1 MPRSLL
7 IPIVCLTTSTL
18 ALSLVPA
25 FAEELPKQVRQDQR
39 VREVEYDPSQV
50 TLIATQR
57 LISTQV
63 EFSSDE
69 TIVTAGIGNPSYN
82 MVAKLNYLFVKPTEM
97 HPPTNV
103 NVVTQLPDG
112 RRRSYQIVFGITPP
126 GERRAPPFYLV
137 RFKYSADVQARRAT
151 EAVSRAD
158 GQKAREADR
167 VLARDAT
174 VLGRNYAYA
183 IQGDAEFEPDEV
195 YDNGKVTTFRFKG
208 ATELP
213 AIYLGLDDGKDE
225 LVPKSVDG
233 ELVTVHAVAKKFV
246 LRRGDLV
253 MCVFN
258 EHFVPE
264 GVEPGT
270 KTTSPNVV
278 RLTKPLASA
287 ASGATPTAGTAST
300 AVTASVRPTPP
311 ITK

>member
-1 MPRSLL
+1 MQKSLI
-7 IPIVCLTTSTL
+7 IPLVCSTL
-18 ALSLVPA
+18 SSCALSAVPA
-25 FAEELPKQVRQDQR
+25 LAEALPKQVRQDSR

-50 TLIATQR
+50 TLVATQR

-63 EFSSDE
+63 EFSPDE

-112 RRRSYQIVFGITPP
+112 RRRTYQLVFGITPP
-126 GERRAPPFYLV
+126 GERREPPFFLV
-137 RFKYSADVQARRAT
+137 RFKYSADVQARRAA
-151 EAVSRAD
+151 EAAARAD
-158 GQKAREADR
+158 VHRGKEAER
-167 VLARDAT
+167 VLTRDAS
-174 VLGRNYAYA
+174 LSWRNYAYS
-183 IQGDAEFEPDEV
+183 IQGETDFEPAEV
-195 YDNGKVTTFRFKG
+195 YDTGKTTVFRFRG

-213 AIYLGLDDGKDE
+213 AIYIGLDDGKDE

-233 ELVTVHAVAKKFV
+233 ELVTIHAVAKKFM

-258 EHFVPE
+258 ERFSPE
-264 GVEPGT
+264 GIEPGT

-278 RLTKPLASA
+278 RLTKPAAAASA
-287 ASGATPTAGTAST
+287 TAAIS
-300 AVTASVRPTPP
+300 
-311 ITK
+311 K

>member
-1 MPRSLL
+1 MQKILGIAL
-7 IPIVCLTTSTL
+7 VGLTSTSL
-18 ALSLVPA
+18 GLSLQPA
-25 FAEELPKQVRQDQR
+25 RAEELPKHVRQDLR

-50 TLIATQR
+50 TLVATQR

-63 EFSSDE
+63 EFSPEE
-69 TIVTAGIGNPSYN
+69 TIVTAGIGNPSFN

-112 RRRSYQIVFGITPP
+112 RRRTYQLVFGITPP
-126 GERRAPPFYLV
+126 GVQRAPPFFLV
-137 RFKYSADVQARRAT
+137 RFKYSADVQARRVAD
-151 EAVSRAD
+151 AAARAD
-158 GQKAREADR
+158 VLQAKTADR
-167 VLARDAT
+167 VLARDAS
-174 VLGRNYAYA
+174 LGPRNYAYA
-183 IQGDAEFEPDEV
+183 IQGEEEFEPAEV
-195 YDNGKVTTFRFKG
+195 YDNGKFTTFRFKG

-233 ELVTVHAVAKKFV
+233 DLVTVHAVGKKFV

-258 EHFVPE
+258 ERFVPE
-264 GVEPGT
+264 GIEPGT

-278 RLTKPLASA
+278 RLTKPPVGPQPSA
-287 ASGATPTAGTAST
+287 QIS
-300 AVTASVRPTPP
+300 
-311 ITK
+311 K

>member
-1 MPRSLL
+1 MQRSLL
-7 IPIVCLTTSTL
+7 IPIVCLSSSTW
-18 ALSLVPA
+18 ALSPVPA
-25 FAEELPKQVRQDQR
+25 LAEELPKQVRQDQR

-50 TLIATQR
+50 TLVTTQR

-63 EFSSDE
+63 EFSPEE

-112 RRRSYQIVFGITPP
+112 RRRSYQLVFGITPT
-126 GERRAPPFYLV
+126 GERREPPFFLV
-137 RFKYSADVQARRAT
+137 RFKYSADVQARRAA
-151 EAVSRAD
+151 EAAARAD
-158 GQKAREADR
+158 VQKGREADR
-167 VLARDAT
+167 VLARDAN
-174 VLGRNYAYA
+174 LLWRNYAYA
-183 IQGDAEFEPDEV
+183 IQGETPFEPAEV

-258 EHFVPE
+258 ERFVPE

-278 RLTKPLASA
+278 RLAKPAMAAQATTPAQLAVPARPSA
-287 ASGATPTAGTAST
+287 PMSQ
-300 AVTASVRPTPP
+300 
-311 ITK
+311 

>member
-1 MPRSLL
+1 MQISPFMLL
-7 IPIVCLTTSTL
+7 AGL
-18 ALSLVPA
+18 ALPCTSVLHDPA
-25 FAEELPKQVRQDQR
+25 RAEELPRHVRQDQR

-63 EFSSDE
+63 EFSADE

-82 MVAKLNYLFVKPTEM
+82 MVAKLNYLFVKPTEL

-103 NVVTQLPDG
+103 NVVTQLADG
-112 RRRSYQIVFGITPP
+112 RRRTYQLVFGLTPP
-126 GERRAPPFYLV
+126 GDRREQPFFLV
-137 RFKYSADVQARRAT
+137 RFKYAADVQARRSA
-151 EAVSRAD
+151 EAAMQSEVQRGKD
-158 GQKAREADR
+158 ADR
-167 VLARDAT
+167 LLARDAK
-174 VLGRNYAYA
+174 LAARNYAYTV
-183 IQGDAEFEPDEV
+183 QGETDFEPAEV
-195 YDNGKVTTFRFKG
+195 YDTGKVTTFRFLG

-233 ELVTVHAVAKKFV
+233 DLVIVHAVARKFV

-253 MCVFN
+253 LCVFN
-258 EHFVPE
+258 ERFVSE

-278 RLTKPLASA
+278 RLTKPAAAVRSA
-287 ASGATPTAGTAST
+287 APVS
-300 AVTASVRPTPP
+300 
-311 ITK
+311 K

>member
-1 MPRSLL
+1 MQKFLG
-7 IPIVCLTTSTL
+7 
-18 ALSLVPA
+18 LSLVCLASTSWSLSPA
-25 FAEELPKQVRQDQR
+25 LAEELPKQVRQDKR
-39 VREVEYDPSQV
+39 VREVEYDASQV
-50 TLIATQR
+50 TLVATQR

-63 EFSSDE
+63 EFSPEE

-112 RRRSYQIVFGITPP
+112 RRRTYQLVFGITPT
-126 GERRAPPFYLV
+126 GDRREPPFFLV
-137 RFKYSADVQARRAT
+137 RFRYAADVQARRAADA
-151 EAVSRAD
+151 AVRAD
-158 GQKAREADR
+158 AQRGKEADR
-167 VLARDAT
+167 VLARDASH
-174 VLGRNYAYA
+174 GPRNYAFS
-183 IQGDAEFEPDEV
+183 IQGEEDFEPVEV

-225 LVPKSVDG
+225 LVPRSIEG

-258 EHFVPE
+258 ERFVPE
-264 GVEPGT
+264 GIEPGT

-278 RLTKPLASA
+278 RLTKPQATASA
-287 ASGATPTAGTAST
+287 SA
-300 AVTASVRPTPP
+300 P
-311 ITK
+311 ISK